1 MTSVIGKLEAES
13 RLLMVD
19 RFQRQSLVQPLRQD
33 RIATA
38 LERTEAWGIPFLDG
52 GRMMKRRVLLVLL
65 VFFCAACGTSRQ
77 DSIVLLVTQD
87 GVRWQEVFGG
97 AQEAL
102 IDSKDNESRQEFL
115 RDTAEARR
123 EALMPFLWTVM
134 ARQGQIYGNREKG
147 SAAQVTNGKKFS
159 YPGYS
164 EFLTG
169 SPDPRINSN
178 GKLPNPN
185 VNVLEWLE
193 KQPGFKGRTASFG
206 TWDRLPYILNRERSG
221 LYIVA
226 GEEPI
231 PDEPLT
237 ERQAAINDLKRD
249 TPDPWYG
256 NPFDSFSFQAALE
269 HLRLH
274 HPRVL
279 YLMLG
284 ETDEWAHE
292 GNYRQYLLATRRT
305 DRFVRTLWEAAQQM
319 SPGRVSLL
327 FTTDHGRGDGPE
339 WKTHGEK
346 IEGAENVWVALMGPK
361 VAALGERS
369 SAPMVTSSQVAATV
383 AEFAGQDYAAAFPRV
398 AKPIGVGPR

>member
-1 MTSVIGKLEAES
+1 
-13 RLLMVD
+13 
-19 RFQRQSLVQPLRQD
+19 
-33 RIATA
+33 
-38 LERTEAWGIPFLDG
+38 
-52 GRMMKRRVLLVLL
+52 MKRYVLLSLL
-65 VFFCAACGTSRQ
+65 VCFLVACHTSQ
-77 DSIVLLVTQD
+77 PDSIVLLVTQD

-102 IDSKDNESRQEFL
+102 IDSKDGQTRQEFL

-123 EALMPFLWTVM
+123 EALMPFLWTVI
-134 ARQGQIYGNREKG
+134 ARQGQIFGNREKG
-147 SAAQVTNGKKFS
+147 SDAQVTNGKKFS
-159 YPGYS
+159 YPGYN

-169 SPDPRINSN
+169 APDPRINSN
-178 GKLPNPN
+178 GKIPNPN
-185 VNVLEWLE
+185 LNVLEWINR
-193 KQPGFKGRTASFG
+193 QPSFEGRVAAFG

-231 PDEPLT
+231 PDRILT

-249 TPDPWYG
+249 TPDPWFG

-274 HPRVL
+274 HPRLL
-279 YLMLG
+279 YVMLG

-292 GNYRQYLLATRRT
+292 GNYRQYLLATQRT
-305 DRFVRTLWEAAQQM
+305 DRFVRTLWEAAQQI

-339 WKTHGEK
+339 WKDHGEK
-346 IEGAENVWVALMGPK
+346 IDGAENVWIAMMGPQ
-361 VAALGERS
+361 VASLGERS
-369 SAPMVTSSQVAATV
+369 SVPLVTSSQVAATV
-383 AEFAGQDYAAAFPRV
+383 AKLAGLTYPVRTAP
-398 AKPIGVGPR
+398 PIGVGPR

>member
-1 MTSVIGKLEAES
+1 
-13 RLLMVD
+13 
-19 RFQRQSLVQPLRQD
+19 
-33 RIATA
+33 
-38 LERTEAWGIPFLDG
+38 
-52 GRMMKRRVLLVLL
+52 MKRCASLALLVCLW
-65 VFFCAACGTSRQ
+65 VACRTAQQ

-87 GVRWQEVFGG
+87 GLRWQEVFGG

-102 IDSKDNESRQEFL
+102 IDKDDSKSRQEFL

-123 EALMPFLWTVM
+123 EALMPFLWTVV

-159 YPGYS
+159 YPGYN

-169 SPDPRINSN
+169 APDPRIDSN
-178 GKLPNPN
+178 GKIPNPN
-185 VNVLEWLE
+185 VNVLEWINQ
-193 KQPGFKGRTASFG
+193 QPSFKGRVAAFG

-231 PDEPLT
+231 PDKNLS

-249 TPDPWYG
+249 TPDPWFG

-274 HPRVL
+274 RPRVL

-292 GNYRQYLLATRRT
+292 GKYRQYLLATQRT
-305 DRFVRTLWEAAQQM
+305 DRFVRELWEAAQQM

-327 FTTDHGRGDGPE
+327 FTTDHGRGDGPA
-339 WKTHGEK
+339 WKDHGEK
-346 IEGAENVWVALMGPK
+346 IEGAEKVWIAMMGPQ
-361 VAALGERS
+361 VAPLGARS
-369 SAPMVTSSQVAATV
+369 SVPPVTSSQVAATV
-383 AEFAGQDYAAAFPRV
+383 ASLAGLTYPVRPAP
-398 AKPIGVGPR
+398 PIGVGPR

>member
-1 MTSVIGKLEAES
+1 
-13 RLLMVD
+13 
-19 RFQRQSLVQPLRQD
+19 
-33 RIATA
+33 
-38 LERTEAWGIPFLDG
+38 
-52 GRMMKRRVLLVLL
+52 MKRTASLLLIA
-65 VFFCAACGTSRQ
+65 FFCAACGASRQ

-87 GVRWQEVFGG
+87 GLRWQEVFGG
-97 AQEAL
+97 AQETL
-102 IDSKDNESRQEFL
+102 IDSKDGQTRQEFL

-123 EALMPFLWTVM
+123 EALMPFLWTVI

-159 YPGYS
+159 YPGYN
-164 EFLTG
+164 ELLTG
-169 SPDPRINSN
+169 APDPRIDSN
-178 GKLPNPN
+178 GRIPNPN
-185 VNVLEWLE
+185 TNVLEWLNQ
-193 KQPGFKGRTASFG
+193 QPSFKGRVAAFG

-231 PDEPLT
+231 PDSILT

-249 TPDPWYG
+249 TPDPWFG

-274 HPRVL
+274 RPRAL

-292 GNYRQYLLATRRT
+292 GKYRQYLLATQRT
-305 DRFVRTLWEAAQQM
+305 DRFVRALWETAQQM

-339 WKTHGEK
+339 WKDHGEK
-346 IEGAENVWVALMGPK
+346 IDGAENVWIAMMGPR
-361 VAALGERS
+361 VAPLGERS
-369 SAPMVTSSQVAATV
+369 SVPLVTSSQVAATV
-383 AEFAGQDYAAAFPRV
+383 AQFAGLTYPAPAA
-398 AKPIGVGPR
+398 PIGVGPR